1 MVRTLLAVFVALAF
15 IFCLGAPLLIYAVLS
30 GDTDPLYWAGL
41 TGARATLRAA
51 GVRIDA
57 QGRDRIPAGRAVVF
71 MPNHQSNIDPPA
83 VFVLLPPVLVL
94 GKQEFFRV
102 PVLGRAMRLRG
113 FVPIDRK
120 NRERAIEAVEQAIRS
135 LQAGRSFLVFPEGT
149 RSPDGRLQPFK
160 KGAFMMAL
168 KAGAPIVPI
177 SLSGASQVMRKGEF
191 AIHPGRVRITFHDPV
206 ATEGC
211 AVDDRERIMESVRQA
226 ILSGLTAEERPL
238 EEVVG
243 QTPDLNRQ

>member
-1 MVRTLLAVFVALAF
+1 MIRTLLAVFVALAF
-15 IFCLGAPLLIYAVLS
+15 IFLLGAPLLIYAVVS

-41 TGARATLRAA
+41 QGARATLRAA
-51 GVRIDA
+51 GVRIEA
-57 QGRDRIPAGRAVVF
+57 QGRDKIPTGQAVVF

-113 FVPIDRK
+113 FVPIDRR
-120 NRERAIEAVEQAIRS
+120 NRERAIEAVEQAVRL

-177 SLSGASQVMRKGEF
+177 SISGASEVMRKGEF
-191 AIHPGRVRITFHDPV
+191 AIHPGRVRITFHDAVPT
-206 ATEGC
+206 AGC
-211 AVDDRERIMESVRQA
+211 SVDDRERIMECVGKA
-226 ILSGLTAEERPL
+226 ILSGLAPEERPIL
-238 EEVVG
+238 DG
-243 QTPDLNRQ
+243 

>member
-1 MVRTLLAVFVALAF
+1 MIRTVLAVFVALAF
-15 IFCLGAPLLIYAVLS
+15 IFFLGAPLLIYAVLS

-41 TGARATLRAA
+41 AGSRAALWTA
-51 GVRIDA
+51 GVRIEVH
-57 QGRDRIPAGRAVVF
+57 GRDKIPAGRAVVF

-83 VFVLLPPVLVL
+83 VVVLLPPVLVL

-177 SLSGASQVMRKGEF
+177 SISGASLVMRKGEF
-191 AIHPGRVRITFHDPV
+191 AIHPGRVRITFHDAVPT
-206 ATEGC
+206 AGC
-211 AVDDRERIMESVRQA
+211 SVDDRERIMESVRQA

-238 EEVVG
+238 EEVTG
-243 QTPDLNRQ
+243 QRRT